1 NLIIINKYYYQPA
14 RHAHTHRASNT
25 LISHT
30 FLSFLPVFIFP
41 LKFHYPSC
49 ILTMLFNNME
59 RAVTQP

>member
-1 NLIIINKYYYQPA
+1 TNIIISPPVII
-14 RHAHTHRASNT
+14 HAHTHRASNT